1 MILSGN
7 FKELILF
14 RIESGDTVLEQHLK
28 TCAKNAM
35 YISPEIQNEIIGII
49 ADMIKTQILCHVIE
63 QKKFYSIIADG
74 TTDVSGTEQMSLS
87 VRYLSYDNHQIT
99 IKEDFIGFTP
109 VVDNSAK
116 GLSEQIITYI
126 RSAGLD
132 LTYLRGKSGTYFVLY
147 NIKLC

>member
-1 MILSGN
+1 
-7 FKELILF
+7 
-14 RIESGDTVLEQHLK
+14 VLEQHLK

-49 ADMIKTQILCHVIE
+49 ADMIKTQILCRVIE

-74 TTDVSGTEQMSLS
+74 TTDVSGTEQLSLS
-87 VRYLSYDNHQIT
+87 VRYLSYDNDQIT

-109 VVDNSAK
+109 AVDTSAK

-126 RSAGLD
+126 RSVGLD
-132 LTYLRGKSGTYFVLY
+132 LTYLRGKSETYFVLY
-147 NIKLC
+147 SIKKC